1 MKLLRHVSAMK
12 YIVYCFCLM
21 LICTS
26 CKKESLSNIAK
37 AGSANNIRLTNN
49 GLVFIMKDRHPGT
62 IYALDANSGAVKWQ
76 YANDSD
82 VESFSSSPCVAN
94 DILFT
99 GVTSYGTEASPGFK
113 TLLCAFVARTGR
125 MLWVTVLNN
134 ALTSLSNPTFENGVV
149 YIAAEKRLFAVNAAD
164 GQINWKM
171 TVDSGSSD
179 NELCSPTVVNGT
191 IYIGNKKHLFALN
204 AADGSQKWQRNA
216 DLSFSS
222 PTVAE
227 GMVTFVDRN
236 DGSIKAYDTSGNP
249 QWRFNKAGYLVGS
262 TTTNGNF
269 VYQGIGYPF
278 DTLNSFALQC
288 STGAVK
294 WNYAQAIE
302 NTVDNSTCGDPFY
315 YNNTLY
321 VALRD
326 SLFAISTTGAHNKK
340 WSYFTGAPT
349 DNSFSPSSPVA
360 GNGIVY
366 VMTVPKI
373 LYALNEISGALI
385 WQFNVGGDYP
395 RYSPVILYNDS
406 TAIHPTG
413 SGMTQ

>member
-1 MKLLRHVSAMK
+1 MKKFQSLKGMK
-12 YIVYCFCLM
+12 YILYCICLS
-21 LICTS
+21 LSFSS
-26 CKKESLSNIAK
+26 CKKEKLANMASASNIDNSK
-37 AGSANNIRLTNN
+37 LINN

-62 IYALDANSGAVKWQ
+62 IYALDATSGAIKWQ

-82 VESFSSSPCVAN
+82 VESFSSSACVAN
-94 DILFT
+94 NILFT
-99 GVTSYGTEASPGFK
+99 GVTSYGSEASPGFK
-113 TLLCAFVARTGR
+113 TLLCAFTAHTGR

-134 ALTSLSNPTFENGVV
+134 SLTSLTNPTVENGVV
-149 YIAAEKRLFAVNAAD
+149 YIAAEKKLFAVNATD
-164 GQINWKM
+164 GQMNWEM
-171 TVDSGSSD
+171 TVDSGTSD

-191 IYIGNKKHLFALN
+191 IYIGNKRHLFALN
-204 AADGSQKWQRNA
+204 AADGAVKWQRNA

-222 PTVAE
+222 PTVSQ
-227 GMVTFVDRN
+227 GMVSFVDHT

-262 TTTNGNF
+262 TTTNSNF
-269 VYQGIGYPF
+269 VYQDIGYPF

-294 WNYAQAIE
+294 WNYAEAIE
-302 NTVDNSTCGDPFY
+302 STVDNTKCGDPFY
-315 YNNTLY
+315 FNNTLY

-326 SLFAISTTGAHNKK
+326 SLLAISTTGAHNKK
-340 WSYFTGAPT
+340 WSYFTGAPA
-349 DNSFSPSSPVA
+349 DNSFSTSSPVA

-366 VMTVPKI
+366 VMTVQKN

-395 RYSPVILYNDS
+395 NYSPVILYNDG